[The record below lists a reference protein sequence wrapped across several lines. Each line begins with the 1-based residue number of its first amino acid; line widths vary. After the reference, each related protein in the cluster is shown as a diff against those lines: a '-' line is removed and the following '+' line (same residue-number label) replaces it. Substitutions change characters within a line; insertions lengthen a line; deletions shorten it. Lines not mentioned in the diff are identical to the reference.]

1 MKQNKSVIRL
11 FCKLLTVVAMFATP
25 SSGFAQEAKVDAA
38 DWPWAKYGI
47 AKTEVKACIPVPRKE
62 DWAMAQHQSIVKNCK
77 SPGLNV
83 VFIGDSITH
92 GFQFADGVKVW
103 QEYCSPMV
111 SFSFAVPGDKTENV
125 LWRITEGGEL
135 DGISPKVIV
144 ILIGINNLYA
154 SPDSA
159 EDVAKGITTIVNCA
173 KAKLP
178 DTKILLLGIFPC
190 FNVTHIGTVKA
201 QAANAIISKLH
212 DGKQVFFLDIGDRF
226 IEPDKTISKEKLKD
240 GLHPSEKG
248 YRIWVDAMKPY
259 LDDLLNN
266 DGKGEIWKNAGPKT
280 IAAQANVD
288 TKAEPKTKE

>member
-1 MKQNKSVIRL
+1 M
-11 FCKLLTVVAMFATP
+11 
-25 SSGFAQEAKVDAA
+25 
-38 DWPWAKYGI
+38 
-47 AKTEVKACIPVPRKE
+47 
-62 DWAMAQHQSIVKNCK
+62 
-77 SPGLNV
+77 
-83 VFIGDSITH
+83 
-92 GFQFADGVKVW
+92 
-103 QEYCSPMV
+103 
-111 SFSFAVPGDKTENV
+111 
-125 LWRITEGGEL
+125 
-135 DGISPKVIV
+135 
-144 ILIGINNLYA
+144 
-154 SPDSA
+154 
-159 EDVAKGITTIVNCA
+159 
-173 KAKLP
+173 
-178 DTKILLLGIFPC
+178 
-190 FNVTHIGTVKA
+190 KA